1 MSYETHWE
9 PEGIR
14 WVYSGVMTDDDI
26 LRSNLELYDDPRF
39 DTLKYQIADLR
50 RVESFEGSARAV
62 RRLSRMDRD
71 QASRNPNVKV
81 AILAGEALVR
91 GIANVYAMSGVDAPW
106 ETRIFE
112 SEDDAREWL
121 ARATDG
127 SGGSE
132 ASEASVG
139 D

>member
-9 PEGIR
+9 PDGVR
-14 WVYSGVMTDDDI
+14 WVYRGVMTDDDI

-50 RVESFEGSARAV
+50 GIESFEGSARAV

-71 QASRNPNVKV
+71 QAVRNPNVKV
-81 AILAGEALVR
+81 AILADEALVR

-106 ETRIFE
+106 ETRVFE
-112 SEDDAREWL
+112 SEKEARAWL
-121 ARATDG
+121 AEATAG
-127 SGGSE
+127 PESTS
-132 ASEASVG
+132 ASEESTG
-139 D
+139 E